1 METRPLYNTPEA
13 PPTPDTL
20 TIDGQTYRRAG
31 IVVDGVIYL
40 PDTDRADF
48 TRLTERIIAQ
58 LKRQQAVGPAWLPT
72 F

>member
-13 PPTPDTL
+13 PAIPDAL

-31 IVVDGVIYL
+31 VVVDGVVYL
-40 PDTDRADF
+40 ADAPQTDIHS
-48 TRLTERIIAQ
+48 LTERILAQ